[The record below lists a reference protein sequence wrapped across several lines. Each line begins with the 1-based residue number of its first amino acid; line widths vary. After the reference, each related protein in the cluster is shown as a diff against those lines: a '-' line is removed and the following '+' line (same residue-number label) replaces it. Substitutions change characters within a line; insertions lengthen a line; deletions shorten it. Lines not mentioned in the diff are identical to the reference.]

1 MVGPGGASEQRRL
14 AILAMLPTMARR
26 GPDAEGF
33 HAFPNAAFGH
43 RRLSILDLSPA
54 GSQPMLDPSG
64 RYGLVFNG
72 CIYNFLELRAE
83 LEAQGCRFRSQC
95 DTEVLLAGLIAW
107 PVERLLPKLRGMF
120 SFAFWDQQ
128 ERTLTLV
135 RDRLGVKPLY
145 YTAGE
150 GWLAFASSAASLRAA
165 GLVDVIDPLAV
176 LEFLEFGHTGQD
188 RCIWKNAGKLPPGA
202 LLRWRDGKTTGP
214 QSYWTLPE
222 PDYSIPVTSARFNAA
237 VEEAESLLLEATRLR
252 LTADVKVGAL
262 LSAGIDS
269 TLVCWAL
276 RKLNANIGTFTV
288 GTPGDPGDESAA
300 AAATARQLGLAHE
313 IVELPSTSEDNLD
326 ELCQAFGEPF
336 AISSALAMLRV
347 SQAVRPHATVLLT
360 GDGGDDVFL
369 GYPHHKNCLYAQ
381 KIARC
386 LPPGSAALWRGL
398 RPLLSANALRRPRHL
413 LDYATGGLGAITRV
427 HDGLPYYERHALLGH
442 RLDSLRLAERDIP
455 LSLAS
460 GRRLL
465 SDELRYERRVQ
476 FSGEFLPKVDGA
488 TMHHS
493 LEARAPLLD
502 SAVWE
507 FAARLPYAMRLYQ
520 GRLKAI
526 PREIVRRHLGD
537 EIAFRRKQ
545 GFTIPVETWLAGRWR
560 DSLER
565 LADGNLLEREG
576 WVRPG
581 SLRPI
586 LGPALAAGRVPVQWW
601 RLLVLNRWLERQGG
615 AVSASSAAAPA
626 SSTIIST

>member
-1 MVGPGGASEQRRL
+1 
-14 AILAMLPTMARR
+14 MLPAMARR

-43 RRLSILDLSPA
+43 RRLAILDLSLA
-54 GSQPMLDPSG
+54 GSQPMCDAGG

-83 LEAQGCRFRSQC
+83 LEAEGCRFHSQC

-120 SFAFWDQQ
+120 AFAFWDQR
-128 ERTLTLV
+128 ERTLILV

-145 YTAGE
+145 YTAGD
-150 GWLAFASSAASLRAA
+150 GWLAFASGAASLRAA
-165 GLVDVIDPLAV
+165 GLVDTIDPQAI
-176 LEFLEFGHTGQD
+176 LEFLEFGHTAQD
-188 RCIWKNAGKLPPGA
+188 RCIWENAGKLPPGT
-202 LLRWRDGKTTGP
+202 LLRWRDGKTVGP

-222 PDYSIPVTSARFNAA
+222 PDDSIPATPARFNAA
-237 VEEAESLLLEATRLR
+237 AEEAEALLLEATRLR
-252 LTADVKVGAL
+252 LIADVKVGAL

-288 GTPGDPGDESAA
+288 STPGDPSDEVAA
-300 AAATARQLGLAHE
+300 AAATARRLDLAHE
-313 IVELPSTSEDNLD
+313 IVELPSASGDNLD
-326 ELCQAFGEPF
+326 ELCDAFGEPF
-336 AISSALAMLRV
+336 AVSSALAMLSL

-369 GYPHHKNCLYAQ
+369 GYPHHKNFLLAQ

-398 RPLLSANALRRPRHL
+398 RPLFSARSLRRPRHL

-427 HDGLPYYERHALLGH
+427 HDGLPYYEKHGLLGQ
-442 RLDSLRLAERDIP
+442 RLDGLRLAERDIP

-465 SDELRYERRVQ
+465 SDELRYERRIQ
-476 FSGEFLPKVDGA
+476 FSGEFLPKVDGGA
-488 TMHHS
+488 MHHS
-493 LEARAPLLD
+493 LEARGPLLD
-502 SAVWE
+502 SVLWE
-507 FAARLPYAMRLYQ
+507 FAARLPYSIRLYQ
-520 GRLKAI
+520 GRLKAV
-526 PREIVRRHLGD
+526 PREIVRRHLGN

-545 GFTIPVETWLAGRWR
+545 GFTVPVETWLAGRWR
-560 DSLER
+560 GSLES
-565 LADGNLLEREG
+565 LAEGNLLEREG
-576 WVRPG
+576 WLRPG

-586 LGPALAAGRVPVQWW
+586 LRSALATGRVPLQWW
-601 RLLVLNRWLERQGG
+601 RLLVLNHWLERQSS
-615 AVSASSAAAPA
+615 AVSTSGAPESSAIV
-626 SSTIIST
+626 S